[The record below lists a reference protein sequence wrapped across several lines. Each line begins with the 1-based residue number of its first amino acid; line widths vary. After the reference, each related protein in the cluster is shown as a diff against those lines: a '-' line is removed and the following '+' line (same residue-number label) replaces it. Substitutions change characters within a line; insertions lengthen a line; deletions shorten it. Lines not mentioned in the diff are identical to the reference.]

1 MKVPMLD
8 VKAQIESCKQQILEA
23 VHKVIDD
30 CQFIM
35 GPEVKELE
43 CKLAGYTGSK
53 YTIGCASGTDALLL
67 ALRAFD
73 IGAGDEV
80 ITTPYTFFATAGAV
94 ANVGAKP
101 VFVDIIDDTFNID
114 PAQIEL
120 KITPKTKAV
129 IPVHLFGQCAD
140 MNPIMAIAKKYNLK
154 VIEDTAQSLGAKYK
168 GNMAGTIGDIGC
180 YSFFPSKNLG
190 AIGDGG
196 FVTAKDQ
203 AVAEKLAILRLHGS
217 KPKYYHSIIGT
228 NSRLDTIQAAVL
240 LAKLPLLDGW
250 AQKRMENAQYYNN
263 ALANIDGLRTPYI
276 DPNCHHVFN
285 QYTLRTEKRDELMK
299 HLEANNIGCAIYYPV
314 SLHLQKCFEYL
325 GYKQGDFPISEKAAR
340 ESVSIPVYPE
350 LTKDQMDYVIG
361 TIKNFFN

>member
-8 VKAQIESCKQQILEA
+8 VKAQIESCKPQLLSAI
-23 VHKVIDD
+23 HKVIDD

-35 GPEVKELE
+35 GPEIKELE
-43 CKLAGYTGSK
+43 CKLAGYTKSK
-53 YTIGCASGTDALLL
+53 YAVSCASGTDALLL
-67 ALRAFD
+67 ALRAYD

-80 ITTPYTFFATAGAV
+80 ITTPFTFFATAGAI

-101 VFVDIIDDTFNID
+101 VFADILDDTFNID
-114 PAQIEL
+114 PSQIES
-120 KITPKTKAV
+120 KINSRTKAV
-129 IPVHLFGQCAD
+129 IPVHLFGQCAEMD
-140 MNPIMAIAKKYNLK
+140 AVIKIARKYNLK

-168 GNMAGTIGDIGC
+168 GVMAGTIGDIGC

-196 FVTAKDQ
+196 FVTAQTPDI
-203 AVAEKLAILRLHGS
+203 AEKLAILRLHGS

-240 LAKLPLLDGW
+240 LVKLPMLDGW
-250 AQKRMENAQYYNN
+250 AAKRIENAMYYSQ
-263 ALANIDGLRTPYI
+263 ALSGIDGLRTPYV
-276 DPNCHHVFN
+276 DPNCYHVFN
-285 QYTLRTEKRDELMK
+285 QYTLRTPKRDELMK

-314 SLHLQKCFEYL
+314 ALHLQKCFEYL
-325 GYKQGDFPISEKAAR
+325 GYKEGDFPVSEKAAK

-350 LTKDQMDYVIG
+350 LKKDQMDYVIS
-361 TIKNFFN
+361 TIKEFFK